1 MKSKTFCFNWT
12 IFKKNVTHYWPI
24 WSLYLAYLLVTMP
37 VVVWQLTTMEYYSMD
52 YDKAFRM
59 YDIMQS
65 VISVE
70 LMPFPTFAAAAV
82 VALAMFSYLYS
93 AKSAN
98 MIHALPVNRLELYVT
113 NYLSGLTFLI
123 IPELISFFVTVI
135 VCLTNDITCIQ
146 YLFYA
151 TLAQMGTAFFAYS
164 LAVFVAMFTGQAFAM
179 PFYFVL
185 VNYLYVGCMYLVSE
199 IINLFCYGVE
209 DAWNPGRSCVLSPL
223 YYLGNNLRSSTIYES
238 ATASTVGIRIFGV
251 KLVGAYAAVAVVL
264 IVVAYQLYKR
274 RQIET
279 AGDWVSI
286 GIVKPVFRWG
296 AALCGGI
303 LLSIMVTAL
312 IQSSCG
318 ASAYP
323 CMVVS
328 IVVMGFVC
336 FFAAEMLLEKNF
348 RVFKKRRLIEWAG
361 FAVVAVCFVTVFEL
375 DVFGIE
381 KRLPAADEVE
391 AAFVYMDYPIEV
403 GEEDIETLLA
413 LHRQV
418 IDNKRAY
425 MQNERD
431 DGQYYYTTFRYY
443 LKDGTRFERRYAL
456 PITGQY
462 IADETTPS
470 GWILSLEKQ
479 PENMK
484 RSMFGIGYG
493 ENTYITASI
502 ERYDEQGNMFEYT
515 LEEEE
520 KKAVLDAF
528 MRDIE
533 EGNFEHTLYSLYQN
547 GQTQYYNSIS
557 VNYYN
562 PAGYN
567 DMYEYFAGYRSYAKD
582 DNNARTRGVNNNV
595 YLSFYPECTHLIETL
610 NQLGIIN
617 DTWKLYTSDEY
628 EAMVSQSFEVYND

>member
-12 IFKKNVTHYWPI
+12 IFKKNVTHYWPV
-24 WSLYLAYLLVTMP
+24 WSLYLVYLLVTMP
-37 VVVWQLTTMEYYSMD
+37 IVVWQLTTMEYYSMD

-59 YDIMQS
+59 YDIMES
-65 VISVE
+65 AISVE
-70 LMPFPTFAAAAV
+70 LMPFPTFVAAAV

-135 VCLTNDITCIQ
+135 VCLMNDITCIQ

-164 LAVFVAMFTGQAFAM
+164 LAVFVAMFTGQAFAL

-223 YYLGNNLRSSTIYES
+223 YYLGNNLRSSIIYES
-238 ATASTVGIRIFGV
+238 ATDSTVGIRISGM
-251 KLVGAYAAVAVVL
+251 KLVGAYAVAAVVL
-264 IVVAYQLYKR
+264 IIAAYQLYKR

-312 IQSSCG
+312 IRSSCWV
-318 ASAYP
+318 SAYP

-328 IVVMGFVC
+328 IVVMGFAC
-336 FFAAEMLLEKNF
+336 FFVAEMLLEKNF

-361 FAVVAVCFVTVFEL
+361 FVVVAVCFITVFEL
-375 DVFGIE
+375 DVLGIG
-381 KRLPAADEVE
+381 KRLPAADEIE

-403 GEEDIETLLA
+403 EEEDIETLLA
-413 LHRQV
+413 MHRQV
-418 IDNKRAY
+418 IDSKKAY
-425 MQNERD
+425 LWNEKS
-431 DGQYYYTTFRYY
+431 GGEIYYTTFRYY

-456 PITGQY
+456 PVTEQY

-484 RSMFGIGYG
+484 RNMFGIGYAD
-493 ENTYITASI
+493 NIYIMASI
-502 ERYDEQGNMFEYT
+502 ERYDEQGNMLEYA
-515 LEEEE
+515 LDDEE
-520 KKAVLDAF
+520 KKAVFDAV

-533 EGNFEHTLYSLYQN
+533 EGNFEHSLYSLYQDE
-547 GQTQYYNSIS
+547 QTKYYNSIS
-557 VNYYN
+557 VDYYN
-562 PAGYN
+562 AAGYN
-567 DMYEYFAGYRSYAKD
+567 DMYEYFSGYRSYGKSSDSAS
-582 DNNARTRGVNNNV
+582 TRGVNN
-595 YLSFYPECTHLIETL
+595 YIFLDFYPECTNLVETL
-610 NQLGIIN
+610 KQLGIID

-628 EAMVSQSFEVYND
+628 NMLISQSIVYND